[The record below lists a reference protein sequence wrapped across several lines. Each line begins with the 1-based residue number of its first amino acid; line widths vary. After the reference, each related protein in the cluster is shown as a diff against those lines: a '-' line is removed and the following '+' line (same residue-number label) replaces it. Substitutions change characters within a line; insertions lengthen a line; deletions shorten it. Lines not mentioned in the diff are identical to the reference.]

1 MFFYIVKR
9 FLSAIAI
16 MWTVATLVFF
26 SMRMV
31 PADPAEVVLGEYAT
45 AQALQ
50 AFRHQAGLDQPVLV
64 QYQTFLAGL
73 LHGDLGRSLITNR
86 SVSQQI
92 AELFPYT
99 LELALASLFVGA
111 ALGIPLGV
119 LTAVK
124 RDTWIDSAGRVF
136 ALSGFSF
143 PAFYLGILMLLL
155 FSLKLG
161 WLPVVHSF
169 STGSLAEHIR
179 NLILPAGSL
188 GIIQA
193 AYITR
198 LTRSSMLEQL
208 DLDYV
213 RTAYAKGLPDRTV
226 HYKHVL
232 RNVMIPVVTAMG
244 LYTGAILGGAVLTE
258 TVFNR
263 PGIGKLLV
271 GAIAQRDYTLIQ
283 SGLMIFAFIVVIV
296 NLLVDL
302 SYSLFDPR
310 VKYD

>member
-64 QYQTFLAGL
+64 QYKTFLAGL

-99 LELALASLFVGA
+99 LELALASLLVGA

-213 RTAYAKGLPDRTV
+213 RTAYAKGLPDRVV

-271 GAIAQRDYTLIQ
+271 GAIAQRDYNLIQ
-283 SGLMIFAFIVVIV
+283 SGLMVFAFIVVIV